1 MYFFMALGYGRRE
14 SEPGSPAPA
23 FTLPA
28 NVRTPSAEGDSSDR
42 SERRSRRDRKGK
54 EKKEGGKKGKKKPT
68 YYQTEEQAKKW
79 NPYDT
84 SANVVIVTQE
94 VQDQMIA
101 EKRAKALSLA
111 GLSEAAESKP
121 EVVAVVEEVKELED
135 ISDLSD
141 YDDGE
146 QQEQGI
152 NSSKDLAVA
161 AGTAAVTG
169 TAVGYGLAKAG
180 LWGTAQTATGYA
192 AGAVVAWKSLPIV
205 DWFGRKLD
213 SWGDNLLKKADM
225 YFPFGPLAELIAG
238 IMNWTTGKILS
249 KESLADLLKKEK
261 EEKQKV
267 EEKAL
272 KQLLD
277 DQAKMEKKK
286 DDAAKK
292 EKAKKEKE
300 EKRIQDLVAKGIDEE
315 LAKVLAEGAEPDE
328 AGEKEEPKAEG

>member
-1 MYFFMALGYGRRE
+1 MAGYGRRE
-14 SEPGSPAPA
+14 SEQGSPTPVL
-23 FTLPA
+23 TLPA
-28 NVRTPSAEGDSSDR
+28 NVRTPPAEGDSSDR

-54 EKKEGGKKGKKKPT
+54 ENKEGGKKGKKKPT
-68 YYQTEEQAKKW
+68 YFQTEEQAKKW
-79 NPYDT
+79 NPYDK
-84 SANVVIVTQE
+84 SANVVIVTKE

-111 GLSEAAESKP
+111 GLSEAAESRP
-121 EVVAVVEEVKELED
+121 EVVAAVEDIEELED
-135 ISDLSD
+135 LSDSPD

-146 QQEQGI
+146 HEQGI
-152 NSSKDLAVA
+152 NSPKDLAVA

-169 TAVGYGLAKAG
+169 TVVGYGLAKAG

-192 AGAVVAWKSLPIV
+192 AGAYVAWKSLPIV

-213 SWGDNLLKKADM
+213 SWGDSMLKRADM
-225 YFPFGPLAELIAG
+225 GFPFGPLAELTAG
-238 IMNWTTGKILS
+238 IMDWTAGKILS

-261 EEKQKV
+261 EEKQKALD
-267 EEKAL
+267 KAL
-272 KQLLD
+272 KQLRD

-300 EKRIQDLVAKGIDEE
+300 KERERKLMEQGFTAEQ
-315 LAKVLAEGAEPDE
+315 AAALAEATEAEE
-328 AGEKEEPKAEG
+328 GEEKEEPKAEEKPAT